1 MPLEYDELLESFVVE
16 ASEAVADLETDFLAI
31 EEGGAD
37 IDTDLVAK
45 VFRNIHS
52 MKGTAGFCGLE
63 RIGALAHEMENIL
76 NLVRNKEL
84 VPTPGVVEVLLRGA
98 DQLTR
103 MVADVL
109 NSNESD
115 TSQLEHELQVIEK
128 LGPPEDRAEGADLAA
143 TAPAD
148 ADADTAAAAVAET
161 DEDEEEWEETDELWD
176 IDDDDSEVDIPAVD
190 GSVAFLLVPTAPMNE
205 HRRAGRSIHMLEID
219 LLAQD
224 EEQDRR
230 PADIVRSLDEH
241 GCIIQSYISLGP
253 IPPLETADAED
264 LILLVL
270 YATEVAPEMLPSVL
284 MLPEDSCVLLA
295 DGAGAGAAMTGSGS
309 EAGASANRDLEFDVA
324 PAGSEDAAAASL
336 EPAPAAAPPPA
347 PAAATP
353 ASTPA
358 SPAASSA
365 KAPPAETPQ
374 AQQYLR
380 VSVGNLDT
388 LMNLAGELVLSR
400 NQLIQAA
407 SADNDEDTGE
417 TVDSIAARIDRI
429 TSELQEAIMQTRMQP
444 VGSVFNKFPR
454 IVRDLSKQLGKE
466 IELDIHGKEV
476 ELDKSIIEAIGDP
489 LTHLIR
495 NACDHGVET
504 PEKRTAA
511 GKPGS
516 GTVILKAFH
525 QAGKVFITIEDDG
538 NGIDPAKMR
547 QKAAEKGMM
556 SEDEASE
563 LSDIEAQNLV
573 FNAGFS
579 TAEKVTDVS
588 GRGVGMDV
596 VRTNIEYLGGM
607 IEIDSQVGRGSRFQI
622 QLPLTLAIIP
632 SLVIFNDGN
641 RYAIPQTNISELIRV
656 KPEDIPDR
664 IGTINDAEVLRL
676 RGDLLPLI
684 DLVDVVNDGRSLEEY
699 TAARNVN
706 RREESRQEAAAEAAA
721 QRAAARVP
729 GAAARAAADA
739 AAIAAEMSA
748 APPATVVV
756 EAPTQGDAHDTADTH
771 DAPDPATPDD
781 QQVSDEAAADGLE
794 PSSMAGTTRAVNII
808 VVEAGTLRY
817 GLVVDEVADSQ
828 EIVVK
833 PLGRHMKSC
842 QILAGATVLG
852 DGQVALILDL
862 TGVAVQGRLNKKAE
876 RVQSERR
883 EEGEVSGEVEK
894 QSSLLFTNHDEEVF
908 AVPTALISRIERIP
922 AREIE
927 NLGGRDILQYGGKAL
942 PLMSLEHHVNAQPRP
957 EQDHYHVVVF
967 SFAGSDL
974 GLIAPRLVD
983 IRGISTEIDQN
994 TFVEN
999 GVIGSV
1005 VEEEKSIRI
1014 LDVVT
1019 LGRTA
1024 FPDRFTDASPMAGS
1038 GGQKVILLAEDSN
1051 FFRRQVVSFL
1061 ESDGYE
1067 VVGCEDGQVAWQ
1079 VLQDPN
1085 RRFDMILTDIEM
1097 PNMNGYELTR
1107 TVRADPMFAHLPIIA
1122 LSSLSS
1128 DEDIKKARQAGV
1140 NAYQIKMDREAL
1152 LAEIRGELKAAE
1164 ERAGLG
1170 AAASAPQGV
1179 PA

>member
-1 MPLEYDELLESFVVE
+1 MD
-16 ASEAVADLETDFLAI
+16 
-31 EEGGAD
+31 
-37 IDTDLVAK
+37 
-45 VFRNIHS
+45 
-52 MKGTAGFCGLE
+52 
-63 RIGALAHEMENIL
+63 
-76 NLVRNKEL
+76 
-84 VPTPGVVEVLLRGA
+84 
-98 DQLTR
+98 
-103 MVADVL
+103 
-109 NSNESD
+109 
-115 TSQLEHELQVIEK
+115 
-128 LGPPEDRAEGADLAA
+128 
-143 TAPAD
+143 APA
-148 ADADTAAAAVAET
+148 
-161 DEDEEEWEETDELWD
+161 
-176 IDDDDSEVDIPAVD
+176 PA
-190 GSVAFLLVPTAPMNE
+190 
-205 HRRAGRSIHMLEID
+205 
-219 LLAQD
+219 
-224 EEQDRR
+224 
-230 PADIVRSLDEH
+230 
-241 GCIIQSYISLGP
+241 
-253 IPPLETADAED
+253 
-264 LILLVL
+264 
-270 YATEVAPEMLPSVL
+270 
-284 MLPEDSCVLLA
+284 
-295 DGAGAGAAMTGSGS
+295 
-309 EAGASANRDLEFDVA
+309 
-324 PAGSEDAAAASL
+324 
-336 EPAPAAAPPPA
+336 PAPAAAPAA
-347 PAAATP
+347 PAAAR
-353 ASTPA
+353 
-358 SPAASSA
+358 SA
-365 KAPPAETPQ
+365 GDAKPGGKGAPAETPQ

-380 VSVGNLDT
+380 VSVSNLDT

-407 SADNDEDTGE
+407 SADDPEESGE

-454 IVRDLSKQLGKE
+454 IVRDLATKLGKD

-504 PEKRTAA
+504 PDKRTAA
-511 GKPGS
+511 GKSGQ
-516 GTVILKAFH
+516 GTVVLKAFH

-538 NGIDPAKMR
+538 NGIDPARMR
-547 QKAAEKGMM
+547 IKAVEKGIMG
-556 SEDEASE
+556 EDAAAE
-563 LSDIEAQNLV
+563 LSDIEAQNLI

-579 TAEKVTDVS
+579 TAEQVTDVS

-596 VRTNIEYLGGM
+596 VRTNIEMLGGM
-607 IEIDSQVGRGSRFQI
+607 IEIDSKVGRGSKFQI

-664 IGTINDAEVLRL
+664 IGRINEAEVLRL

-684 DLVDVVNDGRSLEEY
+684 DLVDVVNDGRSVDEY
-699 TAARNVN
+699 AAARSVTRVEAPSAANTEGASDHADAPPPKAAPAPAAADHPADHAGADPDHDAASPADA
-706 RREESRQEAAAEAAA
+706 RPAADALEPDTAEASAPAPAPAAAAGEMSEAAAA
-721 QRAAARVP
+721 Q
-729 GAAARAAADA
+729 
-739 AAIAAEMSA
+739 
-748 APPATVVV
+748 
-756 EAPTQGDAHDTADTH
+756 
-771 DAPDPATPDD
+771 
-781 QQVSDEAAADGLE
+781 GLQ
-794 PSSMAGTTRAVNII
+794 PSSLAGARRAVNII

-862 TGVAVQGRLNKKAE
+862 TGVAVEGRLNKKAE
-876 RVQSERR
+876 RVQSEQH
-883 EEGEVSGEVEK
+883 EDGENAGEVEK
-894 QSSLLFTNHDEEVF
+894 QSSLLFTNHDEEIF
-908 AVPTALISRIERIP
+908 AVPTALISRIERV
-922 AREIE
+922 AASEIE

-967 SFAGSDL
+967 SFGGSDL

-994 TFVEN
+994 TFVEP

-1005 VEEEKSIRI
+1005 VEQDRSIRI

-1024 FPDRFTDASPMAGS
+1024 FPDRFEDASPMASPS
-1038 GGQKVILLAEDSN
+1038 GTTVILLAEDSN
-1051 FFRRQVVSFL
+1051 FFRRQVISFL

-1085 RRFDMILTDIEM
+1085 RRFDMVLTDIEM

-1107 TVRADPMFAHLPIIA
+1107 TIRADPMFAHLPIIA

-1128 DEDIKKARQAGV
+1128 DEDIKKAKNAGV

-1152 LAEIRGELKAAE
+1152 LREIRGEIKAAA

-1170 AAASAPQGV
+1170 AVGSPMGV

>member
-1 MPLEYDELLESFVVE
+1 MPLEYDELIESFVVE
-16 ASEAVADLETDFLAI
+16 ASEAVADLEADFLAI

-37 IDTDLVAK
+37 IDDELVAK

-63 RIGALAHEMENIL
+63 RIGALAHEMENVL
-76 NLVRNKEL
+76 NLIRGKEL

-98 DQLTR
+98 DQLTS
-103 MVADVL
+103 MVQDVL
-109 NSNESD
+109 NSNEVD
-115 TSQLEHELQVIEK
+115 TAQLEHELQLIEK
-128 LGPPEDRAEGADLAA
+128 LGPPEDRDE
-143 TAPAD
+143 D
-148 ADADTAAAAVAET
+148 AQAAAAAAAPATGGGGTGGPT
-161 DEDEEEWEETDELWD
+161 DSGGGDADDEEEWEETEELFA
-176 IDDDDSEVDIPAVD
+176 IDDDESDVDVPAAD

-205 HRRAGRSIHMLEID
+205 HRRAGRSIYVLELD

-224 EEQDRR
+224 AEQDRR
-230 PADIVRSLDEH
+230 PADLVRSLDDH
-241 GCIIQSYISLGP
+241 GAIIQSYVSLGP
-253 IPPLETADAED
+253 IPPVETADADE
-264 LILLVL
+264 LGFVVL
-270 YATEVAPEMLPSVL
+270 YATEVSEEMLPSVL
-284 MLPEDSCVLLA
+284 MVPEDAVTLVA
-295 DGAGAGAAMTGSGS
+295 AGEGAEAETEAEAEAAAAPAAGAAPA
-309 EAGASANRDLEFDVA
+309 EAADA
-324 PAGSEDAAAASL
+324 PAPAAKPAAAAAS
-336 EPAPAAAPPPA
+336 PAAG
-347 PAAATP
+347 TP
-353 ASTPA
+353 AGDKPA
-358 SPAASSA
+358 G
-365 KAPPAETPQ
+365 KAGPAETPQ

-407 SADNDEDTGE
+407 AADDDEEVGE
-417 TVDSIAARIDRI
+417 PVDAIAARIDRI

-454 IVRDLSKQLGKE
+454 IVRDLSAKLEKQ

-504 PEKRTAA
+504 PDRRTAA
-511 GKPGS
+511 GKGPQ
-516 GTVILKAFH
+516 GTVTLRAFH

-538 NGIDPAKMR
+538 NGIDPGRMR
-547 QKAAEKGMM
+547 LKAVEKGLMTEEQAAELPD
-556 SEDEASE
+556 S
-563 LSDIEAQNLV
+563 EAQNLI
-573 FNAGFS
+573 FHAGFS
-579 TAEKVTDVS
+579 TAEQVTDVS

-596 VRTNIEYLGGM
+596 VRTNIESLGGM
-607 IEIDSQVGRGSRFQI
+607 IEIDSKPGVGSKFQI

-656 KPEDIPDR
+656 KPEDVHDR

-684 DLVDVVNDGRSLEEY
+684 DLVDVVDDGRGVEEY
-699 TAARNVN
+699 
-706 RREESRQEAAAEAAA
+706 
-721 QRAAARVP
+721 AAARGVTRRDRP
-729 GAAARAAADA
+729 GETGDASDPAAAADDTAPA
-739 AAIAAEMSA
+739 AAGVGAVTDPAADDEPADPAA
-748 APPATVVV
+748 APTVDG
-756 EAPTQGDAHDTADTH
+756 TD
-771 DAPDPATPDD
+771 DPAADPAADD
-781 QQVSDEAAADGLE
+781 GPAVSDAAAADGLQ
-794 PSSMAGTTRAVNII
+794 PSDRAGTTRAVNII

-862 TGVAVQGRLNKKAE
+862 TGVAIQGRLNKKAE
-876 RVQSERR
+876 RVQSEQQD
-883 EEGEVSGEVEK
+883 ELDATGEVER
-894 QSSLLFTNHDEEVF
+894 QSSLLFTNHPDEIF
-908 AVPTALISRIERIP
+908 AVPTALISRIERIS
-922 AREIE
+922 AGEIE

-942 PLMSLEHHVNAQPRP
+942 PLMSLEHHVTAQPRP

-967 SFAGSDL
+967 SFGGSDL
-974 GLIAPRLVD
+974 GLVAPRLVD

-999 GVIGSV
+999 GIIGSV
-1005 VEEEKSIRI
+1005 VEDDHGQDKSIRI

-1024 FPDRFTDASPMAGS
+1024 FPDRFQDVSPIASS
-1038 GGQKVILLAEDSN
+1038 GPKTILLAEDSN
-1051 FFRRQVVSFL
+1051 FFRRQVISFL

-1085 RRFDMILTDIEM
+1085 RRFDMVLTDIEM

-1107 TVRADPMFAHLPIIA
+1107 TIRADPMFAHLPIIA

-1128 DEDIKKARQAGV
+1128 EEDIKRAKDAGV
-1140 NAYQIKMDREAL
+1140 NSYQIKMDREAL
-1152 LAEIRGELKAAE
+1152 LEDIRTALAEAS

-1170 AAASAPQGV
+1170 MTSLPEGV